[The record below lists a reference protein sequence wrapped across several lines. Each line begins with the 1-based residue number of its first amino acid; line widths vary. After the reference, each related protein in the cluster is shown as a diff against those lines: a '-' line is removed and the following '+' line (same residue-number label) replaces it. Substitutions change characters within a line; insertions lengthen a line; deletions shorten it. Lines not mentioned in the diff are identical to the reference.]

1 MSNYDLM
8 YGDMFTWLLVIVG
21 VILVI
26 YAQAKVNS
34 AYNKYKKIKCS
45 KNINGAEAARL
56 ILKKNNLDLYV
67 VETPLKF
74 PSREGNTFVY
84 KGFLTILDL
93 SRYYTRYQ
101 ILFFRY

>member
-56 ILKKNNLDLYV
+56 ILKKNNLKRV
-67 VETPLKF
+67 RV
-74 PSREGNTFVY
+74 R
-84 KGFLTILDL
+84 
-93 SRYYTRYQ
+93 
-101 ILFFRY
+101 